1 MSKLVI
7 ETNQEEFSKLIDIIP
22 ACFRNTFQSSGEFGS
37 IATFGKLKVPTTNV
51 HSGNSG
57 FAVGIGTYIYEGKID
72 SDALRCIYE
81 AFSGDVRAL
90 QKVLIGSYAI
100 AIWKNNKLVVFVDS
114 NGTQDLYYTL
124 DKYNVSICSSLFH
137 LGKVHRPISLNSEA
151 MVQQLFQS
159 CIVGDATILDGISRL
174 DGNHAISWHE
184 GIWSM
189 DFLPPLDMSI
199 EKGRSLSSAAACK
212 FSSIR
217 DTFVTPAV
225 AMTGGQDSRLALS
238 LLLGAGIRPRLIYWR
253 GNSISTNTKEQDYEC
268 TCQLASK
275 YDLDVEVWDACDSSR
290 EHYAKA
296 LGVFGEYAHLYGYN
310 ENLIHSF
317 FNTSVDFITF
327 GYFGEMFRNTE
338 DIQAYDKESFTV
350 AELFDD
356 LYLRGSYKD
365 IYPEFTAYR
374 AHILDSMTAICENLG
389 IDSSNLTKSDFQHLN
404 TEMYR
409 KRADIHMTNYANQ
422 FMYSFLVLG
431 DRMMTDSMNLM
442 GFDDRV
448 GSKPMIEAIHNL
460 TPELLE
466 VPFFSHIRKMKYDA
480 QSHALNEES
489 QVKTRIKQYL
499 QKEKKSAWYYPF
511 ARRIYH
517 LLNHDKKSLTE
528 LNRDSPAREKYL
540 ALLESADV
548 LQPIDRKRLNQLELD
563 SNILLNYHHFEIMW
577 QEMNRG

>member
-1 MSKLVI
+1 MSKLII

-22 ACFRNTFQSSGEFGS
+22 ACFRNTFRSSDKFGS

-57 FAVGIGTYIYEGKID
+57 FAVGIGTYVYEGKID

-199 EKGRSLSSAAACK
+199 ERDRSLSSAAACK

-275 YDLDVEVWDACDSSR
+275 YDLDVEVWDACDSSK

-338 DIQAYDKESFTV
+338 DIQAYNKESFTV

-442 GFDDRV
+442 GFDDRA

-480 QSHALNEES
+480 QSHALTEEN

-528 LNRDSPAREKYL
+528 LNQDSPAREKYL